1 MPQEPFRLSGPRPG
15 LLVRLAWSIAAVI
28 VLVSAA
34 FLGALVFLAV
44 LGLFVVAVL
53 VTAVRIWWLRRR
65 VLRSHGR
72 SRDAGG
78 AEGTTIEG
86 DFVVVRRPGERDGE
100 HGEER

>member
-1 MPQEPFRLSGPRPG
+1 
-15 LLVRLAWSIAAVI
+15 
-28 VLVSAA
+28 
-34 FLGALVFLAV
+34 
-44 LGLFVVAVL
+44 VL

-72 SRDAGG
+72 GRDAGG

>member
-1 MPQEPFRLSGPRPG
+1 MRQYQFRLAGPRPG
-15 LLVRLAWSIAAVI
+15 LLARIAWSIAAVI
-28 VLVSAA
+28 LLASAA

-65 VLRSHGR
+65 ILQSQ
-72 SRDAGG
+72 SRGKAAGG
-78 AEGTTIEG
+78 EGGTTIEG

-100 HGEER
+100 RDGER